1 MMPPKWSS
9 SHRYKTEH
17 FGRNK
22 GNGFAWFAVTAAYI
36 RDKLPEAFL
45 RKWRKAEMELVSSSG
60 DLRFSFSGYVLFTP
74 HCRKYTYKM
83 LRIWIRRPLQGYR
96 LLPKVIISLGIGR
109 LIQ

>member
-60 DLRFSFSGYVLFTP
+60 DFRFSFSGYVLFTP
-74 HCRKYTYKM
+74 HAFA
-83 LRIWIRRPLQGYR
+83 R
-96 LLPKVIISLGIGR
+96 LGFCF
-109 LIQ
+109 